1 MILSISSYA
10 TAYKQAEV
18 QNNISLAMMKNILT
32 TTEQAGEQ
40 IAEMISEMP
49 SADNL
54 GNLLD
59 IKA

>member
-1 MILSISSYA
+1 MILSIASYV

-32 TTEQAGEQ
+32 STEQTGEQ

-59 IKA
+59 VKV